1 MNDFSTSDSGAGA
14 VPNEPRAAVFDVDG
28 TLADTNYLH
37 TVAWWEALHQAG
49 HQVPM
54 WQIHRSIG
62 MDSAH
67 LLERLL
73 GRDRR
78 TEQDAAISAA
88 HATLYG
94 TWRERLPA
102 LDGARELLRTVAGR
116 GWRVVLATSARGSEL
131 TALREAIDADDAI
144 LGATTS
150 DDVDQG
156 KPAPDVVESALRQA
170 EVPPER
176 AVFIGD
182 TVWDIQA
189 ASRVG
194 VPCIAL
200 LSGGISRGELIDA
213 GAAAVYENAAALRSA
228 LDSSPLAD

>member
-1 MNDFSTSDSGAGA
+1 MNGYTEPGPGPSPDQ
-14 VPNEPRAAVFDVDG
+14 PRAAVFDVDG
-28 TLADTNYLH
+28 TLTDTNYLH

-62 MDSAH
+62 MDSTH

-78 TEQDAAISAA
+78 TEQDAAISDA

-102 LDGARELLRTVAGR
+102 LDGAGELLRKVAGR

-144 LGATTS
+144 LGATHS
-150 DDVDQG
+150 DDVDKG
-156 KPAPDVVESALRQA
+156 KPAPDLVEAALRQA

-194 VPCIAL
+194 VPCVAL
-200 LSGGISRGELIDA
+200 LSGGIGHGELIEA
-213 GAAAVYENAAALRSA
+213 GAVAVYENAAALCAA
-228 LDSSPLAD
+228 LDSSPLGD